1 MKRLLII
8 GAAFAALIAFI
19 AIQES
24 RIKALQNERDTYARN
39 TDALLTDVETYKTKD
54 SLNAARVGTLE
65 LKLSE
70 FEQYRQ
76 ADAALIK
83 TLQTRNRELQN
94 VVTSQM
100 ETIITLSEIPKDT
113 VIIVDSIPVP
123 ATAIHSGDEWYNFDG
138 ILSNGNFTGSL
149 AVYDSLLLVESLQY
163 KRWLFFKTKKIKN
176 RKLDVV
182 SKCPYTTIK
191 GVEYITIEN

>member
-1 MKRLLII
+1 MRRIVI
-8 GAAFAALIAFI
+8 WAAFAALFALI
-19 AIQES
+19 AIQGN
-24 RIKALQNERDTYARN
+24 RIQALQTERDTYARN
-39 TDALLTDVETYKTKD
+39 TDALLADVETYRTKD
-54 SLNAARVGTLE
+54 LLNAARVGTLE

-94 VVTSQM
+94 VATSQM

-113 VIIVDSIPVP
+113 VIIVDSIPFP
-123 ATAIHSGDEWYNFDG
+123 ATAIHSGDQWYNFDG
-138 ILSNGNFTGSL
+138 IISNGKFTGSL
-149 AVYDSLLLVESLQY
+149 AVYDSLLAVETVQHRKFL
-163 KRWLFFKTKKIKN
+163 WWKTKRIRNRRYDILSKN
-176 RKLDVV
+176 
-182 SKCPYTTIK
+182 PYTTIK

>member
-8 GAAFAALIAFI
+8 GAAFVALIALI
-19 AIQES
+19 AIQGS
-24 RIKALQNERDTYARN
+24 RIKALQEERDTYARN
-39 TDALLTDVETYKTKD
+39 TNALLADVETYKTKD
-54 SLNAARVGTLE
+54 SLNAARVGSLE

-70 FEQYRQ
+70 YEQYRQ

-94 VVTSQM
+94 VATSQM
-100 ETIITLSEIPKDT
+100 ETTITLSEIPKDT

-123 ATAIHSGDEWYNFDG
+123 ATAIHSGDRWYNFDG
-138 ILSNGNFTGSL
+138 ILSNGKFTGSL
-149 AVYDSLLLVESLQY
+149 AVYDSILAVETVQY
-163 KRWLFFKTKKIKN
+163 RKFLWWKTKRIRN
-176 RKLDVV
+176 RRYDIL